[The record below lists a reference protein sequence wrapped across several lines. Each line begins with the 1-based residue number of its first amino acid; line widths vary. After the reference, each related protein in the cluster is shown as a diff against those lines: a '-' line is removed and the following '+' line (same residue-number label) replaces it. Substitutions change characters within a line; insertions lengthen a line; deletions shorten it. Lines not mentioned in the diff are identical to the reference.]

1 MLAEIKKILF
11 EVHLDEEGK
20 KIQKMMERQTK
31 KQGRNIE
38 HPSKERQNEQLK
50 TIINHMITN
59 EKHVIPKDVPED
71 ETISQEGN
79 SYVLC
84 HQLDKNSFLDSGR
97 RYLKDLLKIPT
108 NERYPFPA

>member
-20 KIQKMMERQTK
+20 KIQKMLERQTK
-31 KQGRNIE
+31 NQAKNIDQ
-38 HPSKERQNEQLK
+38 PSIGRQNEQLK

-71 ETISQEGN
+71 ETISLEGN
-79 SYVLC
+79 YMFYVT
-84 HQLDKNSFLDSGR
+84 SW
-97 RYLKDLLKIPT
+97 I
-108 NERYPFPA
+108 